1 MGHIYIVIYI
11 NIWVNFTTTEPC
23 SPEPALVHHGLCEG
37 DHPHWWPQDSGGLEH
52 EFYDFPFSWEY
63 ETTNQYIHIYIFYLH
78 VSCHQRDMLLR
89 SGRHSHGRW
98 SYFWRVDHHI
108 FYGQGFQFVSHL
120 QNTWCQSWMN
130 QPWYYGLWIR
140 GGTLQIV
147 VIWYFLMVS
156 LN

>member
-63 ETTNQYIHIYIFYLH
+63 ETTNQYIHIYIYSISMCPVIKGICFYVL
-78 VSCHQRDMLLR
+78 
-89 SGRHSHGRW
+89 
-98 SYFWRVDHHI
+98 VDIAMEDGLI
-108 FYGQGFQFVSHL
+108 F
-120 QNTWCQSWMN
+120 
-130 QPWYYGLWIR
+130 
-140 GGTLQIV
+140 GG
-147 VIWYFLMVS
+147 
-156 LN
+156 